1 MCLLY
6 EIELEN
12 LTEDECFGDECGFE
26 DFFLPFFN
34 LLELL
39 ERPADEESFK
49 SFESVLYNLPFL
61 ALLKDFPYRFFTVLD
76 SNVSLHLP
84 FQELYLS
91 TNFDNF
97 KK

>member
-26 DFFLPFFN
+26 DFFLRFFPN

-39 ERPADEESFK
+39 ERPADEESFIPLRV
-49 SFESVLYNLPFL
+49 FFIIFL
-61 ALLKDFPYRFFTVLD
+61 
-76 SNVSLHLP
+76 SWLHLEI
-84 FQELYLS
+84 FLIVFSLC
-91 TNFDNF
+91 
-97 KK
+97 